1 MGSSS
6 SELHQDTMKAFV
18 SSLLVATALAA
29 PADVGYVPAPAYA
42 PAPAPYHPAPAYAP
56 APYHPEKVPPKP
68 FAYEYGGADEYGR
81 HFAKTETQ
89 DELGVV
95 KGEYRVE
102 LPDGRVQIVSYHADH
117 ENGFIADVR
126 YEGEGIPSLPTM
138 PLLLPTL
145 PTTPLLLLMLPTTP
159 LLLLMLPTTPLLL
172 PTLPTMSLL
181 LPTLPTM
188 PLLLPT
194 MVFITLLQLLLTTL
208 LSSLTMLQLMLPL
221 LLVEDLHNN
230 VQTKVNLFI

>member
-1 MGSSS
+1 
-6 SELHQDTMKAFV
+6 MKVFAF
-18 SSLLVATALAA
+18 SALVATALAA
-29 PADVGYVPAPAYA
+29 PANVGYAPAPYA
-42 PAPAPYHPAPAYAP
+42 PAPAPYHPAPA
-56 APYHPEKVPPKP
+56 PYHEEKIPPQP

-89 DELGVV
+89 DEHGVV

-145 PTTPLLLLMLPTTP
+145 PTTPLL
-159 LLLLMLPTTPLLL
+159 
-172 PTLPTMSLL
+172 
-181 LPTLPTM
+181 
-188 PLLLPT
+188 
-194 MVFITLLQLLLTTL
+194 
-208 LSSLTMLQLMLPL
+208 
-221 LLVEDLHNN
+221 
-230 VQTKVNLFI
+230 